1 MQTTRV
7 ARTRYIGTLNNPG
20 QHYQDFM
27 AGDWLQAIYTTHK
40 AAYVTGQLEKGE
52 EGTLHL

>member
-1 MQTTRV
+1 
-7 ARTRYIGTLNNPG
+7 LNNPG

-27 AGDWLQAIYTTHK
+27 AGDWLQAIYTAHK